1 MKITKNSVVTL
12 SYRVLDKKG
21 TPLDT
26 GDEPLVYLHG
36 GYNDVFEKVE
46 KALEGKTVGDEIEVA
61 LSYKESFG
69 EYDENLVVTQP
80 RSDFDDH
87 VHIGEQ
93 FEEIIEDELGEGND
107 ETIIY
112 LVKEVT
118 KDHVVLDGNHPFA
131 GMDVIFKG
139 VVADVRQATKEEIK
153 EQYAR

>member
-1 MKITKNSVVTL
+1 MKITKNCVVTL

-46 KALEGKTVGDEIEVA
+46 KALEGKSVGDEIEVA
-61 LSYKESFG
+61 LSHKESFG

-80 RSDFDDH
+80 REEFDAHLH
-87 VHIGEQ
+87 VGEQ
-93 FEEIIEDELGEGND
+93 FEEIIEDELSGEE

-112 LVKEVT
+112 LVKEIT
-118 KDHVVLDGNHPFA
+118 KEHVVLDGNHPFA
-131 GMDVIFKG
+131 GIDVVFHG